1 MAQSTFLTWT
11 ETRISL
17 LGIAVQRAAFDRRR
31 AALTSILP
39 AGEQLTI
46 DWKPIPRHVLT
57 PVGHL
62 SFGTKPADGSDVVS
76 IVVKGRNEWDP
87 VQPDYDVWFKVRRA
101 GLLARLCPARHASLH
116 PCLRSRWRRGEQW
129 CSGRGE

>member
-1 MAQSTFLTWT
+1 MAEQP
-11 ETRISL
+11 
-17 LGIAVQRAAFDRRR
+17 LG
-31 AALTSILP
+31 P

-101 GLLARLCPARHASLH
+101 GLLARLFEVFETRQTRRVQRGLPRAYRFETACGRHSE
-116 PCLRSRWRRGEQW
+116 CTQRSAWAVACRRL
-129 CSGRGE
+129 